1 MCKNSFQKFP
11 KKPIL
16 LASPE
21 VVQMAIVK
29 RSRRNVSI
37 DVKCTVNRRR
47 VIGIER

>member
-1 MCKNSFQKFP
+1 MCKSSFQRFP

-16 LASPE
+16 HASPE